1 MGPGWCCTFIADLD
15 MIFIGVEK
23 NKLYMI
29 IYYRLIINDI
39 SDRCQLDREIPRH
52 DQTKLTRQE
61 EYTLYHFLL
70 RFPSKNFSILFI
82 LVF

>member
-15 MIFIGVEK
+15 MIFIVVEK
-23 NKLYMI
+23 NKLYTI

-39 SDRCQLDREIPRH
+39 SDRCQQ

-82 LVF
+82 LIF

>member
-15 MIFIGVEK
+15 MILIGVEK

-39 SDRCQLDREIPRH
+39 SDRCQQ

-70 RFPSKNFSILFI
+70 RFPSKKFSILFI